1 MNEWMARRVCFG
13 LPTAVGASPREAGC
27 FQRLPVCA
35 HGFALAPLV
44 KAPLGEACPPL
55 ALSQPLEGS
64 LRGLTTSREA
74 ILRPWPKSS
83 E

>member
-1 MNEWMARRVCFG
+1 MNREMARWVCHG
-13 LPTAVGASPREAGC
+13 LPTAVGASSREAGC

-35 HGFALAPLV
+35 RGFALAPLV
-44 KAPLGEACPPL
+44 KAPVGEVRAPL
-55 ALSQPLEGS
+55 ALPQP
-64 LRGLTTSREA
+64 LRGLITSREA